1 MRPPVVLAAALLF
14 SACSANSNSVEA
26 PKSPFNFDLF
36 PSSGGNSK
44 LFAEVGAAR
53 LEFDPTTRD
62 AIVALG
68 ECVDAAVYCYQP
80 GTQSLTWCVQRT
92 RTCKTATPWT
102 EEPCCPQ
109 QCKDD
114 FADAVAGGAAP
125 AKALEA
131 VFFAKKSCFP
141 GVSDALEGK

>member
-14 SACSANSNSVEA
+14 AACPTGSSVEA
-26 PKSPFNFDLF
+26 PKLPFDLNLF

-44 LFAEVGAAR
+44 LFAEIGAAR

-62 AIVALG
+62 PIVALG
-68 ECVDAAVYCYQP
+68 ECVDAAVYCH
-80 GTQSLTWCVQRT
+80 TKDSKELSWCVQNT
-92 RTCKTATPWT
+92 RTCKTSTPWT

-109 QCKDD
+109 QCKTEFDAAVAKGTAP
-114 FADAVAGGAAP
+114 ADA
-125 AKALEA
+125 LET
-131 VFFAKKSCFP
+131 VFFAKKSSCFP